1 MRWGNVA
8 WQDAGN
14 WLIGSRGTQRVV
26 SLRAS
31 ADANGNLN
39 GQMTYSGEGGIAL
52 KATLIPGNA
61 YWVKSTWGGSGGN
74 TGSSPIPGMGAPMQ
88 MGSGGV
94 IQLGNAGVMVLGNK
108 ANQAPVAFD
117 LNSNDGGKTL
127 TGTMTYENE
136 KPISFNGTL
145 NDLAL
150 NTYVLSNGQG
160 SLVIGARTNQNIVKL
175 KVSSKDNGKTLEG
188 EMQYAGEGVIGFS
201 GTPQSI

>member
-1 MRWGNVA
+1 
-8 WQDAGN
+8 
-14 WLIGSRGTQRVV
+14 
-26 SLRAS
+26 
-31 ADANGNLN
+31 
-39 GQMTYSGEGGIAL
+39 
-52 KATLIPGNA
+52 
-61 YWVKSTWGGSGGN
+61 
-74 TGSSPIPGMGAPMQ
+74 MQ